1 MTNLPDPYVIPGTN
15 VLKNKWG
22 IKNLKELMK
31 AETDQSVMRMRYL
44 SLVPLEGNYDFN
56 HFQQVHRFL
65 FGKAYE
71 WAGEPRAID
80 IYKCEKVLQGY
91 SIEYED
97 CTKIEESMDKVLT
110 ELKTIE
116 WGKLSAD
123 DQAKCLATYMARVWK
138 IHAFREGNTRTT
150 TTFFCQFAES
160 KGMVL
165 NRLHF
170 AQHSKYLRDA
180 LVAAS
185 ASWESIGDRSKPEY
199 LIKFVKDGIARPAKG
214 KSIHQ
219 RMEQAKGQ
227 TQPARK
233 DEKPH
238 EREGR

>member
-1 MTNLPDPYVIPGTN
+1 MTDERDPYVIPGTD

-22 IKNLKELMK
+22 IRNFEKLRV
-31 AETDQSVMRMRYL
+31 AETDHSIFRMRYL
-44 SLVPLEGNYDFN
+44 ALAPQEGNFDFFHLRN
-56 HFQQVHRFL
+56 IHHFL
-65 FGKAYE
+65 FGDAYE
-71 WAGEPRAID
+71 WAGEPRTIN
-80 IYKCEKVLQGY
+80 IYKKERVLQGF

-97 CTKIEESMDKVLT
+97 CSQIEPSMNEALA
-110 ELKTIE
+110 ELRSVV
-116 WGKLSAD
+116 WGELSVD

-160 KGMVL
+160 RGIIL
-165 NRLHF
+165 NRNHF
-170 AQHSKYLRDA
+170 ANHSKYLRDA

-199 LIKFVKDGIARPAKG
+199 LIKFVKDGIVRPAKG

-233 DEKPH
+233 KEKPH